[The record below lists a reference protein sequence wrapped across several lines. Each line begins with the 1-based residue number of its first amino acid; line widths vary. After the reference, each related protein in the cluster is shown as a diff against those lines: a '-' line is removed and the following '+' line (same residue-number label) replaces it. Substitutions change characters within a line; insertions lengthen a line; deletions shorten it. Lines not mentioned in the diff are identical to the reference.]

1 MAKDSTGTYQQAK
14 SVLDG
19 ARLKQD
25 IVIDIPEQDVKIFR
39 KHLSELIKRRKIN
52 TRFASRILNKNQ
64 LKVIRIE

>member
-39 KHLSELIKRRKIN
+39 KHLSELIKRQQLPYK
-52 TRFASRILNKNQ
+52 FASRLLDNNQ
-64 LKVIRIE
+64 LMIIRIK